1 METFL
6 FIFLMIWLSLMG
18 MFAITATIIGVI
30 EIIKTVRAFKVR
42 R

>member
-18 MFAITATIIGVI
+18 ILAITATIIGVI
-30 EIIKTVRAFKVR
+30 EIAKTFKDFR
-42 R
+42 